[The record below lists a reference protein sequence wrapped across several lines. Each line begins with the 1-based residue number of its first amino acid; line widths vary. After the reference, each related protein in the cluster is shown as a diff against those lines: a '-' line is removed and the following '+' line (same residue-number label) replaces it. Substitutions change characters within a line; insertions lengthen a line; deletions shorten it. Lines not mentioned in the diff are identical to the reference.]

1 MRRKLLAGGWVG
13 GLVVAAATSLVAH
26 HSLSAEF
33 DVNKPITF
41 TGTIT
46 QVDWTNPHIYTHVE
60 VTGTDGSKIV
70 YKVEGG
76 APNSLFREGLRKETL
91 QTGSV
96 VTVTGLRAKN
106 PTSTNIGQAV
116 IVLPDGRKL
125 VGPGSGRGGGQ

>member
-1 MRRKLLAGGWVG
+1 MRRNLLAGLCIG
-13 GLVVAAATSLVAH
+13 GAVLAGTPLVAH

-60 VTGTDGSKIV
+60 VTAPDGGKIV

-76 APNSLFREGLRKETL
+76 APNSLFRQGWRKETL
-91 QTGSV
+91 KTGSV

-106 PTSTNIGQAV
+106 PASTNIGQAV

-125 VGPGSGRGGGQ
+125 VGPGSGRGAAQ

>member
-1 MRRKLLAGGWVG
+1 MRRNFLAAVCVG
-13 GLVVAAATSLVAH
+13 GLLAAGATLAAH

-33 DVNKPITF
+33 DVNQPITF

-46 QVDWTNPHIYTHVE
+46 QVEWTNPHIYTHVE
-60 VTGTDGSKIV
+60 VASPDGSRVV

-76 APNSLFREGLRKETL
+76 APNSLFRQGWRKEML
-91 QTGSV
+91 KTGSV

-106 PTSTNIGQAV
+106 PASTNVGQAV

-125 VGPGSGRGGGQ
+125 VGPGSGRGGQ